1 MAMLGLDR
9 NIRFDDE
16 LKYAREL
23 YKDILTNIHDGEK
36 IDNDK
41 WLFFNRS
48 IVRLLTMQELD
59 NKEENEREI
68 FIDKFLSLSDVI
80 FALNYI
86 KRENEKKE
94 KDNP

>member
-1 MAMLGLDR
+1 MLGLDR

-48 IVRLLTMQELD
+48 IVRLLTIQELS

-68 FIDKFLSLSDVI
+68 FIDKFLSFSDVI
-80 FALNYI
+80 FALNHI
-86 KRENEKKE
+86 KREREQKGE
-94 KDNP
+94 

>member
-1 MAMLGLDR
+1 MLGLDR

>member
-1 MAMLGLDR
+1 MLGLDR
-9 NIRFDDE
+9 SIRFDDE

>member
-1 MAMLGLDR
+1 MLGLDR

-16 LKYAREL
+16 LKYARGL
-23 YKDILTNIHDGEK
+23 YKDILTNIHDGEE

-48 IVRLLTMQELD
+48 IVRLLTIQELS

-68 FIDKFLSLSDVI
+68 FIDKFLSFSDVI
-80 FALNYI
+80 FALNHI
-86 KRENEKKE
+86 KREREQKGE
-94 KDNP
+94 